1 MLFEVQDLNQVRNNS
16 FITFKKYKNFIIVS
30 YVIMFV
36 TILYLYIELI
46 HKLIT
51 DKEYQQ
57 KIKKKVLKNLPLKLL
72 VVSLFILLIYYVNF
86 VWYKYDKK
94 LIDKYLQHYV
104 LTIVFPVFLLFNLI
118 IYFLIFR

>member
-1 MLFEVQDLNQVRNNS
+1 MLFEVQNLNQVRNNS

-46 HKLIT
+46 RNLIT
-51 DKEYQQ
+51 NKEYQQ
-57 KIKKKVLKNLPLKLL
+57 KIKKRVLSNLPLKLL
-72 VVSLFILLIYYVNF
+72 VVSLFILLIYYINF
-86 VWYKYDKK
+86 VWYKIDKK

-104 LTIVFPVFLLFNLI
+104 LTIAFPIFLLFNLI
-118 IYFLIFR
+118 IYFLIFK